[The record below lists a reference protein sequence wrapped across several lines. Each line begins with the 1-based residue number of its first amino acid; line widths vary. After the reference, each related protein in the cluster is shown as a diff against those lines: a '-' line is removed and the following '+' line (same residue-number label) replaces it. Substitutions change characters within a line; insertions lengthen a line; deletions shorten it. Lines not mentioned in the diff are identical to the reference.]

1 MVYSILQTMQT
12 AEIGERRKA
21 ERFYT
26 TRPIELTAPRKE
38 GDRERCRNTRD
49 GLRENANSD
58 SSMQ

>member
-1 MVYSILQTMQT
+1 MQT

-58 SSMQ
+58 SFMQ